1 MGWRKDN
8 IRYKKNEVFLD
19 IVEQAR
25 PSICR
30 PECSMCRFECV
41 QARASGIPL
50 SQGPLMRLQLSC
62 ACTMPATAAALLKG
76 TLAVLWRWIR
86 RRRQHMHARR
96 PGGRARQVNMLMS
109 SKGAV
114 LRCDVH
120 GKIVMKVF
128 LSGMPD
134 VKLGLNDKLEARR
147 PAAAARPQSMAALA
161 AAPCDKLFCSAPAP
175 ARAAAR
181 QRRGAATAVLVGAAR
196 RLFPFSFLGAPLRCR
211 FRLACAVMLSDE

>member
-1 MGWRKDN
+1 
-8 IRYKKNEVFLD
+8 
-19 IVEQAR
+19 
-25 PSICR
+25 
-30 PECSMCRFECV
+30 V

-161 AAPCDKLFCSAPAP
+161 AAPCDTLFCSAPAP

-196 RLFPFSFLGAPLRCR
+196 RPFLFFPGGAPPLQVSAGVRSHAER
-211 FRLACAVMLSDE
+211 